1 MRAGR
6 LTAFALVLAL
16 GACARGEPDL
26 LTPARGGDG
35 PDEFAILPNAPLQA
49 PEDYAALPPPTPGG
63 ANRTD
68 RTPLAD
74 AAVALGGRP
83 GAAGA
88 VPARDAG
95 LVGYAARGGVAR
107 DIRGTLATEDLAFRD
122 RNRGR
127 VLERL
132 VGNNTYYRAY
142 RRQSLDQYAEL
153 ERFRRAGV
161 RTPAAPPDS
170 VGGRPPINP
179 NALRDSSDV
188 ALSSNRIRR

>member
-6 LTAFALVLAL
+6 LTAFALALAL
-16 GACARGEPDL
+16 GACARGAPDL
-26 LTPARGGDG
+26 LQPARGGGG

-49 PEDYAALPPPTPGG
+49 PDDYAALPPPTPGG

-83 GAAGA
+83 SAPGA
-88 VPARDAG
+88 VPAGDAG
-95 LVGYAARGGVAR
+95 LVGYAARGGLSP
-107 DIRGTLATEDLAFRD
+107 DIRRALAAEDLAFRD

-132 VGNNTYYRAY
+132 FGTNVYYRAY
-142 RRQSLDQYAEL
+142 RRQSLDQHAEL
-153 ERFRRAGV
+153 ERFRRAGI
-161 RTPAAPPDS
+161 RTPAAPPDRGAGR
-170 VGGRPPINP
+170 VGINP
-179 NALRDSSDV
+179 DALRDE
-188 ALSSNRIRR
+188 AEIELSANRARQ

>member
-1 MRAGR
+1 MRAGG
-6 LTAFALVLAL
+6 LTALALVLAL
-16 GACARGEPDL
+16 GACARGAPDL
-26 LTPARGGDG
+26 LQPTRSGDG
-35 PDEFAILPNAPLQA
+35 PDEFAILPNQPLQA
-49 PEDYAALPPPTPGG
+49 PDDYAALPPPTPGG

-95 LVGYAARGGVAR
+95 LVGYAARGGVAP
-107 DIRGTLATEDLAFRD
+107 DIRRALAAEDLAFRD

-132 VGNNTYYRAY
+132 FGTNVYFRAY

-153 ERFRRAGV
+153 ERFRRAGI
-161 RTPAAPPDS
+161 RTPAAPPDRAAGR
-170 VGGRPPINP
+170 VGINP
-179 NALRDSSDV
+179 DALRDPEEIE
-188 ALSSNRIRR
+188 LSANRARR